1 MRLRE
6 LFENIYEETPKDG
19 EEFDGGLKTIG
30 ICYGRWNPPHKG
42 HKGVWKEASK
52 NPIWFVG
59 TNQNTEGPKDPLPYD
74 VKLQCMAAVWPGVAG
89 HVIPEQDLFVMASN
103 IYEQYGENVHLKVY
117 TDEEWLA
124 SSLLK
129 YNGLMNQKHGGYK
142 FSQIEWKE
150 TKRLARAT
158 DLREYVRTGQQ
169 AKFYKDAGIPPTSMI
184 AVGEKSYPLFD
195 IVAHYLLKYPEKVTK
210 GSRATVAETKR
221 AHITKRQSQSSRGI
235 STYGDTERA
244 NSDYVAF
251 KLGQAM
257 ACTDGSNTPEID
269 GKSWF
274 GKRKTIHPYTDVEQ
288 QMFIK
293 AAKVVGADVEDVNHG
308 DMRSLELDTTHKVS
322 PVAKIKKNKYGV

>member
-6 LFENIYEETPKDG
+6 LFENIYEEVPEGG

-42 HKGVWKEASK
+42 HREVWKEASK

-59 TNQNTEGPKDPLPYD
+59 TNQETAGPKDPLPYE

-89 HVIPEQDLFVMASN
+89 HVIPEQDLFVMATN
-103 IYEQYGENVHLKVY
+103 IYEQYGENVQLNVY

-124 SSLLK
+124 SNLLK

-142 FSQIEWKE
+142 FAQIDWKK

-158 DLREYVRTGQQ
+158 DLRDSVRTGNKK
-169 AKFYKDAGIPPTSMI
+169 KFYQDAGIPPASMI
-184 AVGEKSYPLFD
+184 TIGEKAYPLFD
-195 IVAHYLLKYPEKVTK
+195 IVAHYLNEYPEKVARAK
-210 GSRATVAETKR
+210 KATVAEATRTK
-221 AHITKRQSQSSRGI
+221 ITQRQSQSSKGI
-235 STYGDTERA
+235 STYGDIEKA

-257 ACTDGSNTPEID
+257 ACTDGTNTPD
-269 GKSWF
+269 MDAKSWF

-308 DMRSLELDTTHKVS
+308 DMRSLELDSTHKVS